1 MAKVLIVDNTVLSD
15 LSNSAN
21 PFALNSL
28 LVPGEMRAGTLLF
41 DRDGVPVS
49 VLQCLTAGGYAF
61 DAETGLV
68 ARHGEAPHPLD
79 WFGRLP
85 RPEYYIL
92 ARSQE
97 TLEGI
102 LTDGE
107 WEGPVSQLIE
117 GRLRETRRRVN

>member
-1 MAKVLIVDNTVLSD
+1 
-15 LSNSAN
+15 
-21 PFALNSL
+21 
-28 LVPGEMRAGTLLF
+28 MRAGTLLF

-68 ARHGEAPHPLD
+68 ARPGEAPHPLD

-85 RPEYYIL
+85 QPEDYIL

-102 LTDGE
+102 LRDVE
-107 WEGPVSQLIE
+107 WEGSRTELIV
-117 GRLRETRRRVN
+117 GRLRQTKTTRVN

>member
-1 MAKVLIVDNTVLSD
+1 MALHSPAWPDD
-15 LSNSAN
+15 LPSWNA
-21 PFALNSL
+21 AE
-28 LVPGEMRAGTLLF
+28 GEMRAGTLLF

-68 ARHGEAPHPLD
+68 ARPGEAPHPLS

-85 RPEYYIL
+85 RPEDYIL

-107 WEGPVSQLIE
+107 WEGSRSEMIN
-117 GRLRETRRRVN
+117 GRLRQMMTIWVN